1 MNNRAWCLTVAVTL
15 AGVSPAVA
23 QVMVPDIGGR
33 VFGTVGGSFGD
44 GGSTVMTSGGVGLRL
59 TRHLGLDLELLYV
72 PGLEMS
78 DDDRFFIQEVRP
90 FGSLFAPTFVVDRDA
105 AVTAFLTKFTVEFPV
120 AGGRLFPYLTGGGGV
135 GHVSERIRY
144 RLVDSPFPTLLE
156 EAPDSVVVRRGAAA
170 WASAGDRPQERF
182 SPACKPIPVRTGGLG
197 VGGEP
202 RRSNGVLTGFFA
214 GEAPR
219 GARLP
224 GLTIHRAGRWAS
236 TATRSAPRAAAGG
249 WRLG

>member
-1 MNNRAWCLTVAVTL
+1 MNSRAWCLTVAVTL
-15 AGVSPAVA
+15 AAVSPAVA
-23 QVMVPDIGGR
+23 QEAVPDIGGR

-44 GGSTVMTSGGVGLRL
+44 GGTTVMTSGGVGLRL

-105 AVTAFLTKFTVEFPV
+105 AVTAFLTKFTVDFPV

-156 EAPDSVVVRRGAAA
+156 EAPDSVVVRRV
-170 WASAGDRPQERF
+170 
-182 SPACKPIPVRTGGLG
+182 IPTIFPPPDFKSSETGLSLTVGGGLDVRLWRGFG
-197 VGGEP
+197 VGVDA
-202 RRSNGVLTGFFA
+202 RWLRVL
-214 GEAPR
+214 
-219 GARLP
+219 
-224 GLTIHRAGRWAS
+224 AS
-236 TATRSAPRAAAGG
+236 REDLDTAQVATRVSYRF
-249 WRLG
+249 